1 MLLGSLLYI
10 DIFVSLSQLQFGTVM
25 QVPLA
30 SAGVH

>member
-1 MLLGSLLYI
+1 MLLSSLLYI
-10 DIFVSLSQLQFGTVM
+10 DIFVSLSQLQVETVM